1 MDTPFNLRLLERLD
15 SYKMEDVMSIA
26 EPKIGADIMCEVDC
40 ALGKRDLRVFTIR
53 RPKMQ
58 PGWRVSLDASQ
69 LDVADWDRV
78 LSYVKSFNPTDIEVS
93 EHSA

>member
-1 MDTPFNLRLLERLD
+1 MI
-15 SYKMEDVMSIA
+15 K
-26 EPKIGADIMCEVDC
+26 EPKIGCEILC
-40 ALGKRDLRVFTIR
+40 EALNGLNRELRIFSIR

-58 PGWRVSLDASQ
+58 PGWRVSLDKSW

-93 EHSA
+93 EFDS